1 MGKQDNN
8 QNNDLFLVKG
18 VDGVEDGLYQVGNVV
33 TGSDDWTPV
42 DVPAVV
48 ARTEEILDR
57 AVELGRSR
65 PRLPAAVDGV
75 RELEA
80 ERSRGLLDFIR
91 ENTPIVGFPPP
102 DWNGLLE
109 WFDRAMRLGRP
120 RPERIHTREYP
131 PIVTEERGVAVSQHD
146 SVPLDPMLPG
156 EVDDLHTRVAR
167 AFSSDLDR
175 QFVTGMPIRG
185 LRTTMP
191 VPREAFRP
199 TVRSIQAGQP
209 ITISSNGPVA
219 TIECDPPTIELDPL
233 SRNHEI
239 NMSRKRA
246 REMRAA
252 MEAPF

>member
-1 MGKQDNN
+1 M
-8 QNNDLFLVKG
+8 
-18 VDGVEDGLYQVGNVV
+18 DGVEDGIYQVGNVV

-42 DVPAVV
+42 DVPAVM
-48 ARTEEILDR
+48 DR
-57 AVELGRSR
+57 
-65 PRLPAAVDGV
+65 V

-91 ENTPIVGFPPP
+91 ETAPISVPPIN
-102 DWNGLLE
+102 WTAVWEML
-109 WFDRAMRLGRP
+109 DRAVRLGRP

-131 PIVTEERGVAVSQHD
+131 PIVTEERGIAVSQHG

-156 EVDDLHTRVAR
+156 EVDDLHAQIAR

-175 QFVTGMPIRG
+175 RFVTGMPIRG
-185 LRTTMP
+185 GRTTTP
-191 VPREAFRP
+191 APREAFRP

-219 TIECDPPTIELDPL
+219 TIEYDPPIIELDPL

-239 NMSRKRA
+239 NMSRKRE
-246 REMRAA
+246 RELMKAT
-252 MEAPF
+252 MESPF